1 MSNTFITSSMVA
13 REMLVALENSLIA
26 ANLVYRSVEGDFKKV
41 GDTVNVRVPA
51 TFVADQF
58 NASISNQN
66 ITESSVPVVV
76 DTLADVSIEI
86 TSKERALSFSNF
98 VTQVINPAAYAL
110 ANEIDRNLLAAAV
123 AGASLSASAS
133 STAVLTDIGNVAK
146 QLDKKNVLQQDRY
159 FLMNPEH
166 KYRYLALDN
175 FSKVAYSGSEAA
187 LREAD
192 LGKVYGLQTF
202 MAQNAPDTTAATA
215 GTATSYTVAGT
226 IGTKVVALGSL
237 SAATATIKAGDG
249 FVVDNHL
256 YRFTEDGTGTS
267 SAIAEI
273 DIDRK
278 LHKTITTSDTIYVVR
293 DTNSVAFHKS
303 GIALVV
309 VPQEVPEGG
318 VVGSYAV
325 SPSGI
330 AVRVVSGYDLTYK
343 KEIMSIDVLYG
354 IKVLDGN
361 RICRLTDA

>member
-1 MSNTFITSSMVA
+1 MSNTFITPTMVA
-13 REMLVALENSLIA
+13 RETAVALENSLIA
-26 ANLVYRSVEGDFKKV
+26 ANLVYRAAEQDFRKV
-41 GDTVNVRVPA
+41 GDTVNVRIPA
-51 TFVADQF
+51 TFTADQF
-58 NASISNQN
+58 NSAISKQN
-66 ITESSVPVVV
+66 ITETSVAVKV
-76 DTLADVSIEI
+76 DTLADVSVEI
-86 TSKERALSFSNF
+86 TSKERALSFDNF
-98 VTQVINPAAYAL
+98 ITQVINPAAYAL
-110 ANEIDRNLLAAAV
+110 ANDIDRNLLAAAV

-133 STAVLTDIGNVAK
+133 STAVLTDIGSIAK
-146 QLDKKNVLQQDRY
+146 ALDKKGVLVQDRY

-175 FSKVAYSGSEAA
+175 FSKAAYSGSEAA

-202 MAQNAPDTTAATA
+202 MAQNAPDTLADTA
-215 GTATSYTVAGT
+215 GTATSYKVAGT
-226 IGTKVVALGSL
+226 LGAKVVALSTM
-237 SAATATIKAGDG
+237 SAAAATVKTGDG
-249 FVVDNHL
+249 FIVDNHL
-256 YRFTEDGTGTS
+256 YRFTEDGTGTT

-278 LHKTITTSDTIYVVR
+278 LHRAITTDDTIYVVR

-318 VVGSYAV
+318 AVGAYAV
-325 SPSGI
+325 TPSGI
-330 AVRVVSGYDLTYK
+330 AVRVVSAYDIDAK